1 MPGGAAILLGF
12 VLEVVVNASS
22 AAALSIHAY
31 PSDLQGIWFSDER
44 DGRTQC
50 RAYLTASKSNDD
62 SAFDLLVGSEIIS
75 GDLWHSFAEYGE
87 GNFYKLRQLKKIGA
101 QSWKVEA
108 DVGIDSYPDP
118 LENQRA
124 KFEVKT
130 AKRRLLWTENSL
142 GNRSELKGKARRFF
156 RCSSVPASFPRK

>member
-1 MPGGAAILLGF
+1 MSAGAAILLGF
-12 VLEVVVNASS
+12 VLEAVVNASS
-22 AAALSIHAY
+22 AAALSVHVY
-31 PSDLQGIWFSDER
+31 PRDLQGIWFGDKR

-101 QSWKVEA
+101 KSWQLEA

-118 LENQRA
+118 LENRRA
-124 KFEVKT
+124 KFEVKI

-142 GNRSELKGKARRFF
+142 DYRSELKGKARRFF
-156 RCSSVPASFPRK
+156 LCSSVPASFARK

>member
-1 MPGGAAILLGF
+1 MPYGAVILLGF
-12 VLEVVVNASS
+12 VLEVVANTSS
-22 AAALSIHAY
+22 ASAPSLDVY

-50 RAYLTASKSNDD
+50 RAYLTASKRNDD
-62 SAFDLLVGSEIIS
+62 SAFDLLVGSEIIR

-101 QSWKVEA
+101 QNWEVEA

-118 LENQRA
+118 LENRRA
-124 KFEVKT
+124 KFEVKI
-130 AKRRLLWTENSL
+130 AMRKLLWAENSL
-142 GNRSELKGKARRFF
+142 NNRSELKDKPRRFF
-156 RCSSVPASFPRK
+156 RCSSVPGSFARK